1 MAMPTNPSLVCIQG
15 TDDYLKIFW
24 LQCLLELVVLLDA
37 VAAEGMSVEEHG
49 EDDDDDD
56 EEEERE
62 DDDGDVGHDLD
73 AAVAHLHH
81 LQ

>member
-1 MAMPTNPSLVCIQG
+1 M
-15 TDDYLKIFW
+15 
-24 LQCLLELVVLLDA
+24 
-37 VAAEGMSVEEHG
+37 EEHG

-81 LQ
+81 LQANIKLEVYSWYTSSGKSIPSN

>member
-1 MAMPTNPSLVCIQG
+1 M
-15 TDDYLKIFW
+15 
-24 LQCLLELVVLLDA
+24 
-37 VAAEGMSVEEHG
+37 EEHG

-73 AAVAHLHH
+73 AAVAHLHN